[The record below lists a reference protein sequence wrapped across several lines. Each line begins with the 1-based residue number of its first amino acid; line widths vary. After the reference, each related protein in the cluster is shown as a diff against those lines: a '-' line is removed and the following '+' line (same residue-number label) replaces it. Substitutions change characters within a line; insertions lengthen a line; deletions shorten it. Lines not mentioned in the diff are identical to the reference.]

1 MNTQAMPAL
10 AQALAG
16 VLPDQSVRALMQ
28 SLGNCQQ
35 PVASRSG
42 LNVQA
47 PQVVDR
53 FGQVRPGQWSPSS
66 VPGGYL
72 PTAQSVA
79 NVNETMNFYMVDI
92 PPPPGFTTTPFTS
105 NFYGGASFS
114 FPMEQTFTTNN
125 VFPGP
130 TISYGGATT
139 FSYAAGDIVNFRH
152 AMFDSITIG
161 GVSIYGDPVDFGSG
175 GFGLPG
181 GPGAPGMNGMPGM
194 PGAAG
199 MPGMPGAAG
208 TPGQAGVRGRNGRH
222 GRAGERGRDGMPAP
236 PGAPSA
242 GSTTNI
248 FNIQQGGTGQSG
260 GRPSVLN
267 YVDGVNT
274 YLQKVRA
281 NVAIPGEVSSADF
294 GTVSIP
300 QNYALS
306 GLNATIDGSSVTI
319 SSDLQNHTITQAS
332 GLNQT
337 ALATKVV
344 GGSVLAS
351 TSQVSIPTYSGV
363 TISGGGSVAVHV
375 PSSSSITF
383 VTGVTFDPDTCSLDV
398 TTDTLTFT
406 VSNQSLSGF
415 NGSLTAGSPIVV
427 NELQSVNHS
436 LTYQQPSYGLAFGS
450 PVNIAVPT
458 NLTLSGNTAL
468 NISNATL
475 TPSANT
481 TVLSNFT
488 APANTTQLLM
498 TNAILTTTV
507 GRAFATV
514 LK

>member
-16 VLPDQSVRALMQ
+16 VLPDQSIRALMQ

-47 PQVVDR
+47 PQAVDR
-53 FGQVRPGQWSPSS
+53 FGQVPPGQWSPSS
-66 VPGGYL
+66 VPPGYI

-79 NVNETMNFYMVDI
+79 DVHENTNFYMVDI
-92 PPPPGFTTTPFTS
+92 PPPPGFTTTPLTS
-105 NFYGGASFS
+105 NFYDGASFS

-130 TISYGGATT
+130 TINYGGATT

-152 AMFDSITIG
+152 AMFDSIQIG
-161 GVSIYGDPVDFGSG
+161 GVTIYGDPVDFGG

-199 MPGMPGAAG
+199 MPGLPGLPG
-208 TPGQAGVRGRNGRH
+208 TPGAPGVGQP
-222 GRAGERGRDGMPAP
+222 GRAGRPGERGRDGLPAP
-236 PGAPSA
+236 PGAPVA
-242 GSTTNI
+242 GGPGVTNNI
-248 FNIQQGGTGQSG
+248 FNIQRGGTF
-260 GRPSVLN
+260 GRPGSIN

-281 NVAIPGEVSSADF
+281 NVAIPGEISVDDF
-294 GTVSIP
+294 ETVSIP
-300 QNYALS
+300 QNYSLS
-306 GLNATIDGSSVTI
+306 GINATIDGSSVTI

-332 GLNQT
+332 GLTQ
-337 ALATKVV
+337 APLATKFV
-344 GGSVLAS
+344 GGNVLPS
-351 TSQVSIPTYSGV
+351 TSQVSIPTYNGV

-383 VTGVTFDPDTCSLDV
+383 VTGVTFDPDTCSLNV
-398 TTDTLTFT
+398 TTGTLNFT

-427 NELQSVNHS
+427 NELQSVSHN
-436 LTYQQPSYGLAFGS
+436 LTYQQPSYHLAFG
-450 PVNIAVPT
+450 PAVNISVPT
-458 NLTLSGNTAL
+458 NLTLSGNTAI
-468 NISNATL
+468 NIANATL
-475 TPSANT
+475 TPSGNT

-488 APANTTQLLM
+488 APATTHQLLM

-507 GRAFATV
+507 GRKITGV